1 MINNKI
7 SDLDNSSKYY
17 ISLEILIIFFTTILI
32 VTFNPV
38 FSEILSENGSADFH
52 LYPSRCVF
60 QGINHYESY
69 LNNDGKCTIFLSQLG
84 EYAQGF
90 YILLFPFTLLDWNIA
105 KIIWFILNIF
115 LIFFIIYFIC
125 KRFKINKTYTY
136 ILIFT
141 IYSSIIVKVHLIMGQ
156 QAIFVLFFLILP
168 FVFKS
173 KLFYFL
179 SGIAYFK
186 YSIGYAL
193 FIFYLISKKY
203 KFLIFSITPSILGW
217 LIYCFV
223 TNSNLLD
230 NLFQP
235 IQLTFQNLTTINQ
248 FFLFSFMKFFFKTN
262 SLIYYFSIIIPSIF
276 INILVINKINKLN
289 NNLQKLTCLCILILI
304 SVPHYG
310 HDYIIIIPLLIYAVY
325 CYSLNKFLSRINLIA
340 GIYFLNF
347 FRATEIYLYKLLVY
361 FRFNVDFIQ
370 ITVLILPYLNIFLLT
385 YILILNLKKIKS
397 N

>member
-1 MINNKI
+1 MLKLYNN
-7 SDLDNSSKYY
+7 SNNH
-17 ISLEILIIFFTTILI
+17 ISLEILIIFFITTLI
-32 VTFNPV
+32 ITYNPI
-38 FSEILSENGSADFH
+38 FSEILSESGSADFH
-52 LYPSRCVF
+52 LTPSRCVF

-69 LNNDGKCTIFLSQLG
+69 LSNDGKCTIFLSQLG

-115 LIFFIIYFIC
+115 LIFFIVFFIC
-125 KRFKINKTYTY
+125 KRFKINKTHTY
-136 ILIFT
+136 ILIFA

-179 SGIAYFK
+179 SGVAYFK

-193 FIFYLISKKY
+193 FIFYLSSKKY
-203 KFLIFSITPSILGW
+203 KFLIFSIMPSFLGW
-217 LIYCFV
+217 IIYCFL

-235 IQLTFQNLTTINQ
+235 ILLMFKNSGTINQ
-248 FFLFSFMKFFFKTN
+248 FFLFSFMKFFFETN
-262 SLIYYFSIIIPSIF
+262 TLIYYFSIIIPSIF

-325 CYSLNKFLSRINLIA
+325 CYSLNKFLFRINLIA

-361 FRFNVDFIQ
+361 FKFNANFIE
-370 ITVLILPYLNIFLLT
+370 ISVLIIPYLNVFLLT
-385 YILILNLKKIKS
+385 YVMILNLKKNKI
-397 N
+397 